1 MSPQDAR
8 KTAQSRTISGDELR
22 ARIDKLGLPYRHAAP
37 LLGLTLDG
45 LNKQMRGDRKVG
57 RQTEL
62 ILRSLK
68 KTRGKRSKR
77 RVRGRV
83 EKRAW
88 ETIEYEVKM
97 FHAAYELLI
106 NPGVTQVPRAWANAI
121 EEAAVLHARILCEV
135 FLDLGTEDN
144 NIKLSD
150 LLSPGWS
157 AEVEKI
163 KQELCKQYGDGK
175 TEGSPRWAFNKM
187 MAHPTFDRDRKYDYI
202 PKLKALAPFI
212 WKLIRKIESLRKIP
226 FELDFCTEPE
236 HLGPGWQKVL
246 ESFRKAT
253 VSLGDR
259 SDVAP

>member
-1 MSPQDAR
+1 M
-8 KTAQSRTISGDELR
+8 AQSSTTSGPELR
-22 ARIDKLGLPYRHAAP
+22 ARIDKLGLPYRAAAP

-45 LNKQMRGDRKVG
+45 LNKKMRGARAVG

-62 ILRSLK
+62 ILRNLE

-77 RVRGRV
+77 RVRGPV
-83 EKRAW
+83 EKARAW

-106 NPGVTQVPRAWANAI
+106 NPAVTQVPRAWANAI

-135 FLDLGTEDN
+135 LLDLGTEDN
-144 NIKLSD
+144 NIKLSE

-175 TEGSPRWAFNKM
+175 TKGSPRWAFNNM

-226 FELDFCTEPE
+226 FELDFRREPE

-253 VSLGDR
+253 VSLGDL